1 MNSEQLDGK
10 LTQIKGDAKI
20 WVGELTNNQKMQLDG
35 ATDKIKGGLQEK
47 NGDFKAQVQ
56 EEMKKFEAAK
66 VVFETRTEE
75 VNTDI
80 KNKWNKL
87 THDDVQS
94 IKGSFESFSNLI
106 KEKYGKTKSEA
117 DQDVKDFMSKFK

>member
-47 NGDFKAQVQ
+47 NGDFKAQIQ

-66 VVFETRTEE
+66 VRVR
-75 VNTDI
+75 NT
-80 KNKWNKL
+80 
-87 THDDVQS
+87 H
-94 IKGSFESFSNLI
+94 
-106 KEKYGKTKSEA
+106 
-117 DQDVKDFMSKFK
+117 

>member
-1 MNSEQLDGK
+1 MNNEQLDGK

-47 NGDFKAQVQ
+47 NGDIKAQIQ
-56 EEMKKFEAAK
+56 GELKKFEAAK
-66 VVFETRTEE
+66 AVFETRTEE

-94 IKGSFESFSNLI
+94 INGSFESFSNLI
-106 KEKYGKTKSEA
+106 KEKYNKTKNEA
-117 DQDVKDFMSKFK
+117 DQDVKEFMSKFK

>member
-1 MNSEQLDGK
+1 MNNEQLDGK

-35 ATDKIKGGLQEK
+35 ATDKIKGGIQEK
-47 NGDFKAQVQ
+47 NGDIKAQIQ
-56 EEMKKFEAAK
+56 GELKKFEAAK
-66 VVFETRTEE
+66 AVFETRTEE

-94 IKGSFESFSNLI
+94 INGSFESFSNLI
-106 KEKYGKTKSEA
+106 KEKYDKTKNEA
-117 DQDVKDFMSKFK
+117 DEDVKEFMSKFK

>member
-1 MNSEQLDGK
+1 MNNEQLDGK

-35 ATDKIKGGLQEK
+35 ATDKIKGGIQEK
-47 NGDFKAQVQ
+47 NGDIKAQIQ
-56 EEMKKFEAAK
+56 GELKKFEAAK
-66 VVFETRTEE
+66 AVFETRTEE

-94 IKGSFESFSNLI
+94 INGSFESFSNLI
-106 KEKYGKTKSEA
+106 KEKYNKTKNEA
-117 DQDVKDFMSKFK
+117 DQDVREFMSKFK